1 MYKSELQT
9 LTERVRNLQRYG
21 FSTAQIAK
29 IAGCEL
35 EMAKKLKVKRS
46 AVEFY
51 DLKTLGGGQRSYYRK
66 CKKILSGE
74 SRSFI
79 TSYKERKMNL
89 TTNVQTVEVL
99 NNYVR
104 PSLKP
109 VTHKIKNITTDKPVS
124 LVIGP
129 EDKALLIDIEMLS
142 NGIKI
147 TW

>member
-29 IAGCEL
+29 IAGCDEEL
-35 EMAKKLKVKRS
+35 AKSLKVKRS
-46 AVEFY
+46 DVERY
-51 DLKTLGGGQRSYYRK
+51 DVKLLTGGQRSYYKK
-66 CKKILSGE
+66 CKNILKGE
-74 SRSFI
+74 ARSFI
-79 TSYKERKMNL
+79 CNYKELRNSRAADKKVVIND
-89 TTNVQTVEVL
+89 
-99 NNYVR
+99 YVK
-104 PSLKP
+104 PNLKP

-124 LVIGP
+124 LVVGP

>member
-29 IAGCEL
+29 IAGCGQEL
-35 EMAKKLKVKRS
+35 AKKLKVKRS
-46 AVEFY
+46 EVQFH
-51 DLKTLGGGQRSYYRK
+51 DLKVLTGGQRSYYKK
-66 CKKILSGE
+66 CKNILKGE
-74 SRSFI
+74 SPSFI
-79 TSYKERKMNL
+79 TSYKERKMYAN
-89 TTNVQTVEVL
+89 TEVETVEVL

-109 VTHKIKNITTDKPVS
+109 TTHKIKNITTDKPVS

-129 EDKALLIDIEMLS
+129 EDRALLIDIEMLS